1 MRKKCSIRVKRSATV
16 WEKPYQPCLVATVLY
31 AESNMH
37 CLLKEQGNTC
47 KTKFNAI
54 ESGKMCKSRTI
65 TTYWKSSEIVRKTT
79 HCLLKKLWEQ
89 MEKKHNHSSLN
100 KQSKYDLYDLYWP
113 IYYFV
118 NDNICKIASIAQW
131 SPAVCGKPILFHFER
146 AVRRNLNRSTDCDAI
161 AYWESNDS
169 STKHILFLRN
179 GW

>member
-65 TTYWKSSEIVRKTT
+65 TTYWKSSESVRKTT

-89 MEKKHNHSSLN
+89 MEEKHNHSSLN

-118 NDNICKIASIAQW
+118 MTFYSILKERLGGILIG
-131 SPAVCGKPILFHFER
+131 AVTLTPLLIER
-146 AVRRNLNRSTDCDAI
+146 AMTVQQNISF
-161 AYWESNDS
+161 S
-169 STKHILFLRN
+169 
-179 GW
+179 